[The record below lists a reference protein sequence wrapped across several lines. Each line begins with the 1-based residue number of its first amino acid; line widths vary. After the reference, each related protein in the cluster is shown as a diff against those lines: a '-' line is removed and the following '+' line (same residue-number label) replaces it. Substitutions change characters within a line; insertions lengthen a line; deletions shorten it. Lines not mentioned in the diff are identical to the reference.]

1 MKNGFDVAV
10 IGGGPGGY
18 VAAIKAS
25 QLGGSVVLFEKDAV
39 GGTCLNRGCIP
50 TKTYVKTAEY
60 IKHIK
65 NARARGIQI
74 EVSQLGVNMVDVVA
88 NKNEVVKKLT
98 TGVAGLLDSNQV
110 KVIKGTAV
118 LTKDGKVLCAG
129 QSYEAKNIILAGG
142 SKPRFLD
149 IPGIESQGVLTSD
162 TLLDLEEVPK
172 SLVIIG
178 GGVIGCEFATAFAA
192 FGSEVTI
199 IEFTD
204 QLVKPMGKDIYKY
217 LRKAIKTQGIK
228 TVLNTAVESIERSEA
243 GMLVVK
249 TSDQKTIT
257 ADKVLVATG
266 RSADLEC
273 LGERSDEIAMDK
285 TFVAVDCEM
294 RTSIPNVFCIGDM
307 NGQLQLAH
315 AASKMGEIA
324 AVNAMGG
331 NEKVDLRYIANCLY
345 TLPEAAT
352 VGLTEEAAKKEHDIA
367 VGSFSLQANGR
378 ALASGET
385 DGFIKV
391 IIEKKY
397 GEILGVQMVAPVA
410 AEMISE
416 AALCM
421 SMEITAHEVA
431 ATVHPHPA
439 YSEAF
444 MEACADALGKCIH
457 LPRK

>member
-65 NARARGIQI
+65 YAHSRGIRI
-74 EVSQLGVNMVDVVA
+74 DVSQLGVNMVDVVA

-110 KVIKGTAV
+110 KVIKGTAA
-118 LTKDGKVLCAG
+118 LTKDGKVFCDG
-129 QSYEAKNIILAGG
+129 QRYEAKNIILAGG
-142 SKPRFLD
+142 SKPRVLD
-149 IPGIESQGVLTSD
+149 IPGIKSQGVLTSD
-162 TLLDLEEVPK
+162 TLLDLEEIPK

-199 IEFTD
+199 VEFTD

-217 LRKAIKTQGIK
+217 LRKAIKAQGIK
-228 TVLNTAVESIERSEA
+228 TVLNTAVESIEQSEA
-243 GMLVVK
+243 GMFMVK

-273 LGERSDEIAMDK
+273 LGERSNEIAMDG
-285 TFVAVDCEM
+285 TFVLVDCEM

-307 NGQLQLAH
+307 NGQMQLAH
-315 AASKMGEIA
+315 AASKMGETA

-367 VGSFSLQANGR
+367 VGTFSLNANGR

-385 DGFIKV
+385 DGFVKV

-397 GEILGVQMVAPVA
+397 GEILGVQMVTPVA

-421 SMEITAHEVA
+421 TMEITAHEVA
-431 ATVHPHPA
+431 AMVHPHPT
-439 YSEAF
+439 YCEAF

>member
-98 TGVAGLLDSNQV
+98 TGVAGLLESNQV

-118 LTKDGKVLCAG
+118 LTKDGKVFCDG
-129 QSYEAKNIILAGG
+129 QSYEANNIILAGG
-142 SKPRFLD
+142 SKPRLLN

-172 SLVIIG
+172 SLAIIG

-243 GMLVVK
+243 GMLIVK

-257 ADKVLVATG
+257 ADKVLLATG

-273 LGERSDEIAMDK
+273 LGERSDEIVMDK
-285 TFVAVDCEM
+285 TFVSVECEM

-391 IIEKKY
+391 IIDKKY

-421 SMEITAHEVA
+421 SMEITAHEVS
-431 ATVHPHPA
+431 ATVHPHPT

>member
-25 QLGGSVVLFEKDAV
+25 QLGGSVILFEKDAV

-65 NARARGIQI
+65 NARVRGVHF
-74 EVSQLGVNMVDVVA
+74 EVSQFGVNMVDVVA

-118 LTKDGKVLCAG
+118 LTKDGKVFCDG

-142 SKPRFLD
+142 SKPRVLD
-149 IPGIESQGVLTSD
+149 IPGIENQGVLTSD

-228 TVLNTAVESIERSEA
+228 TVLNTAVESIERSET
-243 GMLVVK
+243 GMLVVN

-257 ADKVLVATG
+257 ADKVLMATG
-266 RSADLEC
+266 RIADLEC

-285 TFVAVDCEM
+285 TFVSVDCEM

-307 NGQLQLAH
+307 NGQMQLAH
-315 AASKMGEIA
+315 AASKMGEVA

-352 VGLTEEAAKKEHDIA
+352 VGLTEEVAKKEHDIA

-391 IIEKKY
+391 IIDKKY

-431 ATVHPHPA
+431 ATVHPHPT

>member
-25 QLGGSVVLFEKDAV
+25 QLGGSVILFEKDAI

-65 NARARGIQI
+65 NAKSRGIQI
-74 EVSQLGVNMVDVVA
+74 DVSQPGVNMVEVVA

-98 TGVAGLLDSNQV
+98 TGVAGLLDSNRV
-110 KVIKGTAV
+110 KVIKGTAE
-118 LTKDGKVLCAG
+118 LTKDGKIRCDG
-129 QSYEAKNIILAGG
+129 QSYEAKTIILAGG
-142 SKPRFLD
+142 SKPRLLD
-149 IPGIESQGVLTSD
+149 IPGIKSQGVLTSD
-162 TLLDLEEVPK
+162 TLLDLETVPK

-192 FGSEVTI
+192 FGSAVTLV
-199 IEFTD
+199 EFTD
-204 QLVKPMGKDIYKY
+204 QLVKPMGKDIYKV
-217 LRKAIKTQGIK
+217 LRKAIKAQGIK
-228 TVLNTAVESIERSEA
+228 TVLNTAVASIERNEA
-243 GMLVVK
+243 GMLVVT

-257 ADKVLVATG
+257 AEKVLVATG
-266 RSADLEC
+266 RCADLEC
-273 LGERSDEIAMDK
+273 LGELHGAIEMNGG
-285 TFVAVDCEM
+285 FVAVDHEM
-294 RTSIPNVFCIGDM
+294 RTSIPGVFCIGDM

-315 AASKMGEIA
+315 AASKMGETA

-331 NEKVDLRYIANCLY
+331 NEKVDLRYVANCLY

-352 VGLTEEAAKKEHDIA
+352 VGLTEEAAKKEYDISI
-367 VGSFSLQANGR
+367 GTFSLYANGR

-385 DGFIKV
+385 DGFVKV
-391 IIEKKY
+391 IIDKKY
-397 GEILGVQMVAPVA
+397 GEILGVQMVGPVA
-410 AEMISE
+410 AEMICE

-431 ATVHPHPA
+431 ATVHPHPT
-439 YSEAF
+439 YCEAF